1 MTTTKASGGGSRLIA
16 ATKAQAL
23 AAHRKKLASLERLIR
38 RRLATVVESF
48 YDIGVA
54 LTEILKKK
62 LYAAGGHGSLEA
74 YLAATKLIGVAQA
87 MKLIAIVREI
97 PREVALAAGPERSY
111 ALIGLAK
118 ATAEPDSAAELI
130 ERGTVAGQ
138 PAAKAS
144 VRAIAAAAKAE
155 RAKRPKT
162 AATKEREK
170 ADAAVVKGLR
180 ALLRGVGLGAGVVAV
195 EGGEVRVVW
204 TRAQA
209 ERAIARGG

>member
-1 MTTTKASGGGSRLIA
+1 MPTTRTATGARKLIE
-16 ATKAQAL
+16 ATKRDAL
-23 AAHRKKLASLERLIR
+23 AARHKKLTSLSALIR

-62 LYAAGGHGSLEA
+62 LYAAGGHASLEA
-74 YLAATKLIGVAQA
+74 YLAATKLVGVAQA

-138 PAAKAS
+138 PAAKAP

-180 ALLRGVGLGAGVVAV
+180 ALLRGVGLGAGVVGV
-195 EGGEVRVVW
+195 EGGEVRVAW